1 MQQENGNTAHVAGMN
16 DAAGNANTGKAAQ
29 LGQAAQAAQ
38 TANAAGAPNT
48 VKSPK
53 IALTARI
60 ARNATVIGDV
70 ELGQDCTVLFGA
82 VLRGDMGRKI
92 VVGDRTNIQEGVC
105 VHVPTD
111 GDTII
116 GSNVTVGHGAIVHGC
131 TIGDETLV
139 GMGAIVLDGAKVGNR
154 CLIAAGALVTG
165 TADIQD
171 GMLVIGS
178 PAKAVR
184 PLTEAEIEGLA
195 ESAEEYVQ
203 VGRDLAEQDLI
214 DEGFAANLGCVKAR

>member
-1 MQQENGNTAHVAGMN
+1 MQQESGNTAHVSGMN
-16 DAAGNANTGKAAQ
+16 DAAGNANTGKAAR
-29 LGQAAQAAQ
+29 LGQAAQTAQ
-38 TANAAGAPNT
+38 TTNAANAF
-48 VKSPK
+48 KSPK
-53 IALTARI
+53 IAPTARI

-82 VLRGDMGRKI
+82 VLRGDMGQKV

-171 GMLVIGS
+171 EMLVIGS